1 MSLSWGQIHTWA
13 TSSATS
19 PAPQEADTCESHLS
33 PGALVPQF
41 RMSLMQEERRRAVFC
56 CAVSQ
61 SPGQSTALSCHS
73 VCPSVNPKLAV
84 SASWTPVP
92 LAPPLA
98 PEGLGTVTCPTVAD
112 PQVSRPPSLLCSLIL
127 KGTRVAY
134 PFVKVSSVKPLLVG
148 VSWQKP
154 ASKIC
159 WFFL

>member
-1 MSLSWGQIHTWA
+1 MSLSGGQIHTWA
-13 TSSATS
+13 TSSAAS

-33 PGALVPQF
+33 PGGPGSSISDEFDAGGEKACCVLLCCVP
-41 RMSLMQEERRRAVFC
+41 
-56 CAVSQ
+56 
-61 SPGQSTALSCHS
+61 SPGQSAALSCHS
-73 VCPSVNPKLAV
+73 VGSSLNPKLAV

-112 PQVSRPPSLLCSLIL
+112 PQVSRQPSLLCSLIL
-127 KGTRVAY
+127 KGTSVAC